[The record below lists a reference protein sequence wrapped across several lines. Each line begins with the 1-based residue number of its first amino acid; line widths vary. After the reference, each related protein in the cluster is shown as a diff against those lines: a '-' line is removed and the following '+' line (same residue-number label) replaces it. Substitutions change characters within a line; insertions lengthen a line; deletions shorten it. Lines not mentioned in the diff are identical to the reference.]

1 MGQRGAGV
9 GGGAPARPQ
18 VSLPLRPRH
27 AAPHVAASRPRRDLA
42 RRQRVSCFGPSAGGC
57 RPESSPRRRRRS
69 VGPRHAPW
77 GLAGVFP
84 LASHSLLFLCSENP
98 FVPLCLPSMA
108 PRRRPQ
114 RLHGLHHP
122 STSVAPR
129 RMEETHKG
137 GLKCARAGAGA
148 ARAGERLRVR
158 VRVRCR
164 PRARSQGSGA
174 SGSSVRPGPP
184 SRQDVGYVRG
194 QRRRLL
200 RPAAAC
206 PAQGAKA
213 GRLGCG
219 VHCLASTD
227 SAAAGSGL
235 LAEALVLLPPR
246 RHALARTSSPGPPA
260 TMVLS
265 AVLATAAA
273 VLQGALLGHLGSPC
287 RRDPAALGGDSEP
300 PEKGMSEMQERSKQ
314 RALQGSEQNRR
325 PQRQK
330 LHVSS
335 TGNLILVNVIIVVGR
350 TVAVV
355 VTVVE
360 ATVGVMT
367 VAVWW

>member
-84 LASHSLLFLCSENP
+84 LASHSL
-98 FVPLCLPSMA
+98 
-108 PRRRPQ
+108 
-114 RLHGLHHP
+114 
-122 STSVAPR
+122 

-287 RRDPAALGGDSEP
+287 R
-300 PEKGMSEMQERSKQ
+300 
-314 RALQGSEQNRR
+314 NRR